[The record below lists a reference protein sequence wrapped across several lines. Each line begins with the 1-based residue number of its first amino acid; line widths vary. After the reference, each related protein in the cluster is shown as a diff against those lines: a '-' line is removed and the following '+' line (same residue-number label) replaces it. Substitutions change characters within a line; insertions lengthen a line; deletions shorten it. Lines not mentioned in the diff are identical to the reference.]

1 MTISNSLENKCPI
14 CNNDLKRWEGGLICA
29 EFFQTTELFF
39 THKQDILNLK
49 ENKLNF
55 HICLKRSNSLAIQYI
70 KKDNNIVNEIY
81 WNDRKLSVF
90 LDFESLVKYTGIPL
104 SDLDFFT
111 GVKNYDDAILKIN
124 KLRIF
129 S

>member
-39 THKQDILNLK
+39 NHKQDILNLK